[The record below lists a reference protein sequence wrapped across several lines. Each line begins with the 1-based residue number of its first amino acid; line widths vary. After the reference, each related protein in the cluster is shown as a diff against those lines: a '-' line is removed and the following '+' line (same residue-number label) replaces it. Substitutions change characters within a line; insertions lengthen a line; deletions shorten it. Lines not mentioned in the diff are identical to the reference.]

1 MSKITKEILASI
13 VIRYFTEHKKQYTY
27 YKLSQITGF
36 DQQSIRDWEK
46 LKRKSIRNT
55 SFWELIKALQGELQ
69 TSFDE
74 FTIYAISELESCGKN
89 VERLQDVFD
98 VSIPFLSIIKTLL
111 QDESPMERS
120 LQEKSGTYNI
130 IRILKGFLSQHREYF
145 HVGEKSLCE
154 MDDPIVNS
162 SFINFTSKVKA
173 GKEIL
178 SQESNYL
185 LVKFPGDYN
194 CLIILSND
202 YISFFENNELN
213 YFAYQIDRLKT
224 QNNIDILLIIT
235 DIDKKNIPFVSQSF
249 LMEKFNLFFEFVKIK
264 DLQSISIKGLE
275 LGEED
280 LSDTLRAINQHRY
293 AQLIYERL
301 MSYLSVISVE
311 IIFKPYLDM
320 LHKEL
325 DISDEDEIDNKLQEL
340 LVHYN
345 GKSSTKDSNDKLNNN
360 DKPNN
365 IDNEYS
371 RKRKRKNKKAEK
383 AAKAIFINYANQ
395 ILLKKI
401 CQYSYLTRHTIYYE
415 RNLVNDE
422 VQKTLKN
429 KGVQKLPLVVEICAP
444 NSLTSCDIID
454 KCDKLLLFTASFN
467 AFSLMKKFQDK
478 TDGQFLPQNVSIHL
492 CHLNPEYM
500 MHQYPDEL
508 NGNVDFLIIGYGA
521 GSQITD
527 LTRFI
532 RYAYNWLSED
542 GVLFISVYNNDAIIF
557 NRSQLRDQRFESAP
571 LYMSDYWIYAPNGQT
586 PLLKTLKAYSPDSF
600 HSTFFSLFDSNN
612 ISLSTYPYLSTLINP
627 SDYSRDI
634 LDEIR
639 TADKLFAKSGTHGQI
654 ISVFAHKSK
663 SDMTI
668 EHFKTIQ
675 HFLDFEKIAYRLFT
689 HTLAPDSNS
698 LKRSLQIINAPMNE
712 TILLKTVI
720 LQRKGKKTQRGSEW
734 IYVILP
740 YDEYVIFDK
749 TRHELVQESSV
760 IKRYNQGTISPLTIL
775 AEGINDRD
783 IVYLSFKDKI
793 CLKYVLMSAG
803 TNTQSIQLKT
813 KDFFRL
819 ITEKNVLIQNLID

>member
-13 VIRYFTEHKKQYTY
+13 VIRYFTEHTKKYTY
-27 YKLSQITGF
+27 YKLSQITNF
-36 DQQSIRDWEK
+36 DQQSIRDWEQ
-46 LKRKSIRNT
+46 LKRKNIRNA
-55 SFWELIKALQGELQ
+55 SFWELIKALQDELQ
-69 TSFDE
+69 TNFDD
-74 FTIYAISELESCGKN
+74 FTIFAISELECSDKN
-89 VERLQDVFD
+89 TERLQDIFD
-98 VSIPFLSIIKTLL
+98 ASTPFLSIIKTLL
-111 QDESPMERS
+111 QDETPLERT
-120 LQEKSGTYNI
+120 LQEKSGTYKI
-130 IRILKGFLSQHREYF
+130 IRILKSLLLQHREYF
-145 HVGEKSLCE
+145 QVGEKSLCE

-162 SFINFTSKVKA
+162 IFINFTNIEKA
-173 GKEIL
+173 EYDVI

-202 YISFFENNELN
+202 YISFFENNRLN
-213 YFAYQIDRLKT
+213 YFAYKIDRLKT
-224 QNNIDILLIIT
+224 RNNIDIMLIIT
-235 DIDKKNIPFVSQSF
+235 DIDKKNIPFENQSF
-249 LMEKFNLFFEFVKIK
+249 LMEKYNLFFEFIKRK
-264 DLQSISIKGLE
+264 DLESVSIQGLE
-275 LGEED
+275 LAEED
-280 LSDTLRAINQHRY
+280 LYDTLRAINQHRY

-311 IIFKPYLDM
+311 IIFKPYLEM

-325 DISDEDEIDNKLQEL
+325 DVSNQDEIDNKLHEL

-345 GKSSTKDSNDKLNNN
+345 GKSYTKRPSNKQN
-360 DKPNN
+360 D
-365 IDNEYS
+365 IIYDYS
-371 RKRKRKNKKAEK
+371 RKRKNKKAEN
-383 AAKAIFINYANQ
+383 ASKAIFINYANQ

-401 CQYSYLTRHTIYYE
+401 CHYSYLTRHSIYYE
-415 RNLVNDE
+415 RNLVSDE
-422 VQKTLKN
+422 VQKILKF
-429 KGVQKLPLVVEICAP
+429 KKIQKLPLVVEICAS

-467 AFSLMKKFQDK
+467 AYSLMKKLQDK
-478 TDGQFLPQNVSIHL
+478 TGGQFLPQNISIQL

-557 NRSQLRDQRFESAP
+557 NRSQLRDQRFEIAP

-668 EHFKTIQ
+668 EHLKTIQ
-675 HFLDFEKIAYRLFT
+675 HFLELEKISYKIFT
-689 HTLAPDSNS
+689 HTIAPDSNS
-698 LKRSLQIINAPMNE
+698 LKRSLQIINAPLDE
-712 TILLKTVI
+712 TTLLKTVI
-720 LQRKGKKTQRGSEW
+720 LQRKGKRTKRGNEW

-740 YDEYVIFDK
+740 YDEFVIFDK

-760 IKRYNQGTISPLTIL
+760 IKKYNQGTISPLTIL
-775 AEGINDRD
+775 AEGINNSD
-783 IVYLSFKDKI
+783 IVYLFFQDKI
-793 CLKYVLMSAG
+793 RSEYVLMSAG
-803 TNTQSIQLKT
+803 TNTKSIRLKT

-819 ITEKNVLIQNLID
+819 ITEKNVLIQNILVD